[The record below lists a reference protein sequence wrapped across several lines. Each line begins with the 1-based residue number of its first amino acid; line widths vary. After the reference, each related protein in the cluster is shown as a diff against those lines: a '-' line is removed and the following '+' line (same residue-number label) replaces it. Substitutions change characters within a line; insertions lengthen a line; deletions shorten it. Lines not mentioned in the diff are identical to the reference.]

1 MPQRWSGIMK
11 IESRLLL
18 AFLASILL
26 TAACGQKGP
35 LYLPGRSST
44 IESMMPEQQPANA
57 AESEEDDDEESDNI
71 N

>member
-1 MPQRWSGIMK
+1 MK
-11 IESRLLL
+11 IESRTLL
-18 AFLASILL
+18 ALLACILF

-44 IESMMPEQQPANA
+44 IESMVPEQQPAPDE
-57 AESEEDDDEESDNI
+57 ESEEDDEEQNDNI

>member
-1 MPQRWSGIMK
+1 MK
-11 IESRLLL
+11 IESRTLL
-18 AFLASILL
+18 AFLACILF

-44 IESMMPEQQPANA
+44 IESMVPEQQPAPV
-57 AESEEDDDEESDNI
+57 AESEEDDEEQNDNI

>member
-1 MPQRWSGIMK
+1 MK
-11 IESRLLL
+11 IKSRTVL
-18 AFLASILL
+18 AFLASILF

-44 IESMMPEQQPANA
+44 IESMVPEQQPAPVE
-57 AESEEDDDEESDNI
+57 ESEEDDEEQDDNI